1 MESSLRRT
9 KREQQGRFVPKPGS
23 RNSRSNLPRDAVYGD
38 QYPGLSI
45 LPGRNLKLFVPLDI
59 LEIGTDEDFGHVPI
73 PQSVRLG

>member
-9 KREQQGRFVPKPGS
+9 KREQHGRFVPKPGS

-38 QYPGLSI
+38 QYPGSLW
-45 LPGRNLKLFVPLDI
+45 RNLKLFVPLDI